1 MMIIFSKFPP
11 FACRAV
17 GAFCDNGDPPVF
29 VRSVNPISTKE
40 GADCAD
46 HVTNC
51 PHGFSNLPLAM
62 THDTL
67 EARP

>member
-1 MMIIFSKFPP
+1 MIIFLEFPP

-17 GAFCDNGDPPVF
+17 GGFFANGDPPVF
-29 VRSVNPISTKE
+29 DRPVNPISTKE

-51 PHGFSNLPLAM
+51 PHAFSDLPPAM
-62 THDTL
+62 SHDTL